1 MRLHFGLSIQ
11 DGFLP
16 RPTSVTIGEAYVG
29 ARQLLHLLEQ
39 HLGLSVP
46 DEDVAHLRIEQY
58 RQALKRYLMGNPEAF
73 FAASFTA
80 DDLGTASALLQRRDE
95 LLMAGW
101 NFDLDGLKTER
112 LLVLAQVEKDLV
124 LFPGMADRLDRV
136 LQQAERIP
144 LFVDEL
150 YLCDDRQLY
159 PVFWQRLFQRL
170 ADTELSIIEQ
180 QAITGAGPS
189 TDLGKW
195 QAFLKGELSKK
206 DKPKLSGDG
215 SLLLLRSFRETHMAA
230 HLAQLLRLN
239 EGFKPSLLLPKANQT
254 LDNALTLEGLPSL
267 GVPAKSLARPSLQVL
282 KLAPAFLWEPL
293 DLYKIMEFVS
303 LAVVPLEEGLARRI
317 AAFLAETPGL
327 FSGRWQGM
335 IRTYFEEELP
345 LRLQSKRKL
354 SVESVRQEYEF
365 WFNRRRADSR
375 SETVPKGDVRAI
387 YAHLQEWASELGREE
402 EAASLLVL
410 AAQARRIVELLD
422 ALTEEELGYLELE
435 RIVRTIYEPAPLQ
448 YQAAETGHVPYV
460 HQPGAVIGPVEE
472 LIWWDFFEQ
481 EPDYFFSHWYPE
493 ELAELS
499 KLGIELEG
507 PDQQND
513 RLLTERKRPVLQ
525 TQQRLLLCYPDFSE
539 GQAVHG
545 HPLLGDL
552 EAAFGDDLDI
562 ISLHL
567 DKGNMGAAWQGRFD
581 LPTFG
586 QVAPKPLAPPNPIIQ
601 VGRNLTAREQETPT
615 SLESLLYYPY
625 QWVFRHHIKLR
636 QSNILSVVQDN
647 RLLGNLAHRLLE
659 QLLRAYQ
666 PDWSREQV
674 NQWVSKEVPVLLQRE
689 GATLL
694 LYGREPERIA
704 FTKQMKFAAWSLLS
718 LIRQNDWQVLA
729 TEKELDGAIGPL
741 ALKGRADLVLERA
754 DERAVIDLKWRGIHR
769 YSNLLSSGEDIQLAL
784 YSRLL
789 TGKEGFAHTAFFIIE
804 KARLLVRNTQAFAD
818 AQAVQD
824 EVDHT
829 EVYALLLERL
839 EKTYQWRLQ
848 QLKSGEVE
856 VRCSHTQSDLED
868 HYGEE
873 LLEIL
878 EMKTENAPFDDY
890 DALIGLVE

>member
-1 MRLHFGLSIQ
+1 MRLYFGLSIQ

-16 RPTSVTIGEAYVG
+16 RPTQVTIGEAHL
-29 ARQLLHLLEQ
+29 APRQLLQLLEQ
-39 HLGLSVP
+39 HLGLSVQE
-46 DEDVAHLRIEQY
+46 EDVAHLRIEQY
-58 RQALKRYLMGNPEAF
+58 RQVLKRYLAEHPQSF
-73 FAASFTA
+73 YAASFAA
-80 DDLGTASALLQRRDE
+80 DDLGTAAALLQRRDE

-101 NFDLDGLKTER
+101 NFQGTELKTER
-112 LLVLAQVEKDLV
+112 LVVLARLEENLY
-124 LFPGMADRLDRV
+124 LFPGQADRMNAV
-136 LQQAERIP
+136 LQRAAHIP
-144 LFVDEL
+144 AFVDEL
-150 YLCDDRQLY
+150 CLCDERQFY
-159 PVFWQRLFQRL
+159 PVFWQRLF
-170 ADTELSIIEQ
+170 DKLSTAGLPIIERETP
-180 QAITGAGPS
+180 TGADVS
-189 TDLGKW
+189 TDLGQW
-195 QAFLKGELSKK
+195 QAFMNGDMST
-206 DKPKLSGDG
+206 KPQLRGDG

-239 EGFKPSLLLPKANQT
+239 QAFKPCILLPQANRT

-303 LAVVPLEEGLARRI
+303 LSVVPLEEGLARRI

-335 IRTYFEEELP
+335 IRSYFEEELP
-345 LRLQSKRKL
+345 QRIHAKRKL
-354 SVESVRQEYEF
+354 TIESVRQEYEF

-375 SETVPKGDVRAI
+375 SEKVSKADVRAI
-387 YAHLQEWASELGREE
+387 YAHLQEWAIDQGRED

-448 YQAAETGHVPYV
+448 YQAAEIGHAPYV
-460 HQPGAVIGPVEE
+460 HHPGAVIGPVEE

-493 ELAELS
+493 ELQELAQA
-499 KLGIELEG
+499 GVEIEG

-513 RLLTERKRPVLQ
+513 RLLSERKQPVMQ
-525 TQQRLLLCYPDFSE
+525 ADKRLILCYPDFTN
-539 GQAVHG
+539 GQAVQA

-552 EAAFGDDLDI
+552 VAAFGEDLRS

-567 DKGNMGAAWQGRFD
+567 DKDQRGKAWEGWIN
-581 LPTFG
+581 LPAFG
-586 QVAPKPLAPPNPIIQ
+586 SVPPQPLSAPQPILQVPRSLS
-601 VGRNLTAREQETPT
+601 AREQETPT

-666 PDWSREQV
+666 PDWDREQV
-674 NQWVSKEVPVLLQRE
+674 NQWVSEQVPVLLQRE

-704 FTKQMKFAAWSLLS
+704 FTKQMKIAAWSLLS
-718 LIRQNDWQVLA
+718 LLRQNKWKVLA
-729 TEKELDGAIGPL
+729 TEQEIEGAVGPL
-741 ALKGRADLVLERA
+741 ALKGRADLVLERGH
-754 DERAVIDLKWRGIHR
+754 ERAVIDLKWRGVHR
-769 YSNLLSSGEDIQLAL
+769 YTNLLSSGEDIQLAL
-784 YSRLL
+784 YARLVA
-789 TGKEGFAHTAFFIIE
+789 GEEGSFSHTAYFIIE
-804 KARLLVRNTQAFAD
+804 KARILVRNTQAFAD
-818 AQAVQD
+818 VQSVQD
-824 EVDHT
+824 EVDHHDIY
-829 EVYALLLERL
+829 EMLLDRL
-839 EKTYQWRLQ
+839 EKTYHWRLK
-848 QLKSGEVE
+848 QLQAGEVE
-856 VRCSHTQSDLED
+856 VRCAQTQADLED
-868 HYGEE
+868 HYGDE
-873 LLEIL
+873 LLDIL
-878 EMKTENAPFDDY
+878 EMKSENAPFDDY
-890 DALIGLVE
+890 DALVGLVQ